1 MKQNLHFGRVC
12 AALIAAACALSANA
26 QTLKLESNK
35 GFGLIPGTMTV
46 DGKPRVTSSEE
57 DGIHIY
63 SPNFQLEKVIK
74 YAPAKYRDGSREEE
88 AEVDVTGAKI
98 NGFHIQ
104 GTAYIGGGIVS
115 ASTIEEA
122 REKVANVLG
131 DMYTV
136 TMYNIDGKS
145 FIHSANEY
153 SDGSWGYYLYDLL
166 GKQYP
171 TSNNYALEDGVL
183 KNIFYISYSPTYN
196 ESEAVWTVV
205 SDNTYDEESR
215 VFTDISY
222 KNLDTGTIGEDMELG
237 LTQTVFNSDSKWEY
251 IAEIPDTKSLEL
263 TSIAVKDENN
273 GKVTLRRSVSTYTP
287 TSGLGIYSEE
297 GTLIATISA
306 NHENTPES
314 YVSSMRVRGLWKMD
328 GKHYLEISKSI
339 SKPMSDGESSESSC
353 ALYLLGEGTNGVKK
367 VMEYKLPANETDD
380 TIYDLS
386 GRVLNEKP
394 AKGIYIQRGKKY
406 ISK

>member
-26 QTLKLESNK
+26 QTLKLESNR
-35 GFGLIPGTMTV
+35 GFGLIPGTMTA

-63 SPNFQLEKVIK
+63 STSFQLEKVMK
-74 YAPAKYRDGSREEE
+74 YSPAKSRAGSRRET

-98 NGFHIQ
+98 SSFSFGGPVYFQ
-104 GTAYIGGGIVS
+104 TSGDGTIS

-122 REKVANVLG
+122 REKLAHQWG
-131 DMYTV
+131 DVGTI
-136 TMYNIDGKS
+136 TIYNIDGKA
-145 FIHSANEY
+145 FLHGIPVQAE
-153 SDGSWGYYLYDLL
+153 GSYNYYYYDLL

-171 TSNNYALEDGVL
+171 TSYNYALEDGVL
-183 KNIFYISYSPTYN
+183 KNLYISYSPTGN

-205 SDNTYDEESR
+205 SDNTYDSEGY
-215 VFTDISY
+215 VFDEISY
-222 KNLDTGTIGEDMELG
+222 KNLDTGTDVDELEPG
-237 LTQTVFNSDSKWEY
+237 LTQTVFNSDGKWEY
-251 IAEIPDTKSLEL
+251 IAAIPDTKPIEL
-263 TSIAVKDENN
+263 TSISSEGESN
-273 GKVTLRRSVSTYTP
+273 GKIALSRYVQVYTP
-287 TSGLGIYSEE
+287 TSGIGIYSED
-297 GTLIATISA
+297 GTLIASISA

-314 YVSSMRVRGLWKMD
+314 YVSSMRVRRLWEID

-339 SKPMSDGESSESSC
+339 SEPMSVGENYY

-367 VMEYKLPANETDD
+367 VMEFKLPANETDD

-394 AKGIYIQRGKKY
+394 AKGIYIQHGKKFL
-406 ISK
+406 SK

>member
-74 YAPAKYRDGSREEE
+74 YAPAKYRRGSREEK
-88 AEVDVTGAKI
+88 AEVDVTGVKVSDFI
-98 NGFHIQ
+98 IL
-104 GTAYIGGGIVS
+104 GTAYIGGGTVS

-131 DMYTV
+131 DMSVV
-136 TMYNIDGKS
+136 TIYNIDGKS
-145 FIHSANEY
+145 FIHSDDKY
-153 SDGSWGYYLYDLL
+153 SEGSWNYYLYDLFE
-166 GKQYP
+166 KQYP
-171 TSNNYALEDGVL
+171 TTNNYALEDGVL
-183 KNIFYISYSPTYN
+183 KNLSLSYSPTYN

-205 SDNTYDEESR
+205 SDNTYDREES
-215 VFTDISY
+215 VFDDISY
-222 KNLDTGTIGEDMELG
+222 KNLDAGTIGEDMELG
-237 LTQTVFNSDSKWEY
+237 LTQTVFNSDGKWEY
-251 IAEIPDTKSLEL
+251 IAAIPDTKPLEL
-263 TSIAVKDENN
+263 TSISSQGESNN
-273 GKVTLRRSVSTYTP
+273 GKITLRRYVQVFTP
-287 TSGLGIYSEE
+287 TTGIGIYSED
-297 GTLIATISA
+297 GTLIASISA

-314 YVSSMRVRGLWKMD
+314 YVSSMRVRSIWEID
-328 GKHYLEISKSI
+328 GKRYLEISKSI
-339 SKPMSDGESSESSC
+339 SKPMSDGESSR

-394 AKGIYIQRGKKY
+394 AKGIYIQRGKKFL
-406 ISK
+406 SK

>member
-74 YAPAKYRDGSREEE
+74 YAPAKYRGGSREEK
-88 AEVDVTGAKI
+88 AEVDVTGVKVSDFI
-98 NGFHIQ
+98 IL
-104 GTAYIGGGIVS
+104 GTAYIGGGTVS

-131 DMYTV
+131 DMSVV
-136 TMYNIDGKS
+136 TIYNIDGKS
-145 FIHSANEY
+145 FIHSDDKY
-153 SDGSWGYYLYDLL
+153 SEGSWNYYLYDLFE
-166 GKQYP
+166 KQYP
-171 TSNNYALEDGVL
+171 TTNNYALEDGVL
-183 KNIFYISYSPTYN
+183 KNLSLSYSPTYN

-205 SDNTYDEESR
+205 SDNTYDSEGY
-215 VFTDISY
+215 VFDEISY
-222 KNLDTGTIGEDMELG
+222 KNLDTGTDVDELEPG
-237 LTQTVFNSDSKWEY
+237 LTQTVFNSDGKWEY
-251 IAEIPDTKSLEL
+251 IAAIPDTKPLEL
-263 TSIAVKDENN
+263 TSISSQGESNN
-273 GKVTLRRSVSTYTP
+273 GKITLRRYVQVFTP
-287 TSGLGIYSEE
+287 TTGIGIYSED
-297 GTLIATISA
+297 GTLIASTSA

-314 YVSSMRVRGLWKMD
+314 YVSSMRVRSIWEID
-328 GKHYLEISKSI
+328 GKRYLEISKSI
-339 SKPMSDGESSESSC
+339 SKPMSDGESSR

-394 AKGIYIQRGKKY
+394 AKGIYIQRGKKFL
-406 ISK
+406 SK

>member
-26 QTLKLESNK
+26 QTLKLESNR
-35 GFGLIPGTMTV
+35 GFGLIPGTVTV
-46 DGKPRVTSSEE
+46 DGKPRVTSSED

-63 SPNFQLEKVIK
+63 DKNFQLEKVIK
-74 YAPAKYRDGSREEE
+74 YASEKYRTGSREEE

-98 NGFHIQ
+98 NGFHIL
-104 GTAYIGGGIVS
+104 GTANIGGGTVS

-183 KNIFYISYSPTYN
+183 KNIYISYSPTYN

-205 SDNTYDEESR
+205 SDNTDDSESK
-215 VFTDISY
+215 VFRDISY

-287 TSGLGIYSEE
+287 TSGLGIYSED
-297 GTLIATISA
+297 GTLIASISA
-306 NHENTPES
+306 NQENTPES
-314 YVSSMRVRGLWKMD
+314 YVSSMSVRGLWKMD
-328 GKHYLEISKSI
+328 GKHYLEISWYI
-339 SKPMSDGESSESSC
+339 DLMRDGIMDEEYYC
-353 ALYLLGEGTNGVKK
+353 TLYMLGEGTNGVKK